1 MFDMF
6 FGLALICSL
15 QRCCWLSFIAA
26 GSAGSV
32 LLAQVLFT
40 RTVEDPAV
48 AIPGNSI
55 GGEPRCGAGAGD
67 ILGLELVKAAYM
79 SPH

>member
-1 MFDMF
+1 M
-6 FGLALICSL
+6 
-15 QRCCWLSFIAA
+15 
-26 GSAGSV
+26 
-32 LLAQVLFT
+32 
-40 RTVEDPAV
+40 EDPAV

-79 SPH
+79 SPQ